1 MQPREQ
7 VIERDYFNIVKGLGI
22 FSVIIGHAVFFARDF
37 VYIYHLPLFYFISG
51 YMYNELKYGDDPFL
65 NVKNKLKSTWSVYVI
80 YMWLMVALHN
90 TFYNFGLLRNS
101 ENLYTKNEII
111 EKLCNVVFGSGD
123 ELFGGPLWF
132 LPVIVLAS
140 IELGFIVS
148 LSRIIERAIKLSW
161 IKFVF
166 QGAVVL
172 CGAIVAYP
180 LIAEHYHFIANIQ
193 FTFEI
198 LPYLWVGYL
207 LRNYGEQ
214 IDQYL
219 NTVVGFIC
227 LGIVVYASRTLFIM
241 DMTLGVVYPY
251 MHLLGLS
258 GIYVMMVLA
267 KYLKKVVGMRSL
279 FSYMGAHSLAIMII
293 HFVLLRLMDKVM
305 CLVDKDVTGEV
316 YSTLPVSYPNR
327 WWAYLLVVVPT
338 SVGIVKMIDFIKRK
352 CIK

>member
-132 LPVIVLAS
+132 LPVIVLSS

-267 KYLKKVVGMRSL
+267 KYLKKVAGMRSL

>member
-1 MQPREQ
+1 
-7 VIERDYFNIVKGLGI
+7 
-22 FSVIIGHAVFFARDF
+22 
-37 VYIYHLPLFYFISG
+37 
-51 YMYNELKYGDDPFL
+51 
-65 NVKNKLKSTWSVYVI
+65 
-80 YMWLMVALHN
+80 
-90 TFYNFGLLRNS
+90 
-101 ENLYTKNEII
+101 
-111 EKLCNVVFGSGD
+111 
-123 ELFGGPLWF
+123 
-132 LPVIVLAS
+132 
-140 IELGFIVS
+140 
-148 LSRIIERAIKLSW
+148 
-161 IKFVF
+161 
-166 QGAVVL
+166 VVL
-172 CGAIVAYP
+172 CGAIVVYP

-267 KYLKKVVGMRSL
+267 KYLKKVAGMRRL
-279 FSYMGAHSLAIMII
+279 FSYMGAHSLSIMII